1 MLNRSF
7 RLGLRALLASTLL
20 TVASI
25 ATAAQVNPDA
35 PDTYVV
41 RPGDTLWSIAGKF
54 LDEPWRWREVWHS
67 NSDVRDPDLIY
78 PGDVLRLTMIDG
90 VPSVGVERNGR
101 SNPRV
106 RVSTGNAVPVIP
118 MSAIAPFLT
127 RPFVADSD
135 AIDRAPYVVG
145 FPDEHIVAGLHDSI
159 YVRRIDS
166 TRISKFQVLRPGD
179 ALRDPD
185 SNELLGY
192 EAGFVAEA
200 VLERPGDP
208 AKLRVVRVER
218 EVAIGDRVVP
228 EVVEALPAS
237 FRPRP
242 APAGTR
248 GRILMVLN
256 GVREIGQYD
265 VVALNR
271 GTRDGIQ
278 PGHVLEVYAGGTKQ
292 RDEVRQ
298 GEVDWNWRGESPL
311 SSEFWYGNDH
321 EIAGWLR
328 NEPSPDAPLPL
339 HVEVRKRRATYIA
352 PYERAGTLMVFRTF
366 DRVSFALV
374 MSATRA
380 MHVED
385 RVAAPRP

>member
-1 MLNRSF
+1 MQRRCS
-7 RLGLRALLASTLL
+7 
-20 TVASI
+20 
-25 ATAAQVNPDA
+25 VNPDA

-41 RPGDTLWSIAGKF
+41 RPETLCGRLPGS

-90 VPSVGVERNGR
+90 VPSVESSATADQTRGSASPPEM
-101 SNPRV
+101 P
-106 RVSTGNAVPVIP
+106 VPIIP

-248 GRILMVLN
+248 GADSHGAQR
-256 GVREIGQYD
+256 RE
-265 VVALNR
+265 
-271 GTRDGIQ
+271 RDWPI
-278 PGHVLEVYAGGTKQ
+278 
-292 RDEVRQ
+292 
-298 GEVDWNWRGESPL
+298 
-311 SSEFWYGNDH
+311 
-321 EIAGWLR
+321 
-328 NEPSPDAPLPL
+328 
-339 HVEVRKRRATYIA
+339 
-352 PYERAGTLMVFRTF
+352 
-366 DRVSFALV
+366 
-374 MSATRA
+374 
-380 MHVED
+380 
-385 RVAAPRP
+385 